1 MEDSG
6 RYNHIEDV
14 LVNLH
19 DGQWFAWS
27 DARNKI
33 YTNLVIHDDSNT
45 KATEK
50 ELTDALAKQQ
60 SDFDAQEYA
69 RKREAEYPSIAELTI
84 ALYDTEDKAAIET
97 KRAAVKAKY
106 PKPS

>member
-33 YTNLVIHDDSNT
+33 YTNLVIHDDSKT
-45 KATEK
+45 KPTEK

-97 KRAAVKAKY
+97 KMAAVKAKY